1 MPVDEDDEGL
11 FVPLSPNY
19 SVKAE
24 ITLPKANRPLLILIP
39 YFSLYPVAPV
49 LLALSEPARSTK

>member
-1 MPVDEDDEGL
+1 MPVDDDEGL
-11 FVPLSPNY
+11 FAPLSPNY

-24 ITLPKANRPLLILIP
+24 ITLPRANRPLLIFIP

-49 LLALSEPARSTK
+49 LLAL